1 MLLLLLDVEK
11 ITLSSEYRSNAEFLF
26 KIIHVDVVQVIGFF
40 FMEPVSSEKVL
51 ESLWSVLKT
60 EPYHLSGLM
69 ITQ

>member
-11 ITLSSEYRSNAEFLF
+11 IALSSDYRSNATFLF
-26 KIIHVDVVQVIGFF
+26 KIIRVDVVQVIGFF
-40 FMEPVSSEKVL
+40 FMEPVSSEKVF

-60 EPYHLSGLM
+60 VPYHLSGLM